1 MAEPADPEDQPDP
14 EQPDPEQPDPE
25 QPDDDEESLID
36 EMRGSGVG
44 LEDPNIVS
52 NVDTS
57 AVDAHVREDEP
68 PQV

>member
-1 MAEPADPEDQPDP
+1 MAEPTDPE
-14 EQPDPEQPDPE
+14 EQPDPE
-25 QPDDDEESLID
+25 QPDDEEPDDDESLID

-52 NVDTS
+52 DVDTS